1 MKQGVEGQP
10 KGVIK
15 HVEHELRCLLPQDW
29 AHEGACV
36 HLNEPNSKI
45 FIKQE
50 IESNDLEFIARAP
63 AWIEAI
69 HCSYMTVNHNVSHSL
84 HDLVRIQV
92 RQLLTILCL

>member
-1 MKQGVEGQP
+1 MKQGIKSQL

-29 AHEGACV
+29 THEGACV

-50 IESNDLEFIARAP
+50 VESNDLEFIARAP
-63 AWIEAI
+63 AWVKVI
-69 HCSYMTVNHNVSHSL
+69 HCSYMAVNHNISHSL
-84 HDLVRIQV
+84 HDLICIQV
-92 RQLLTILCL
+92 RQLLAILYL